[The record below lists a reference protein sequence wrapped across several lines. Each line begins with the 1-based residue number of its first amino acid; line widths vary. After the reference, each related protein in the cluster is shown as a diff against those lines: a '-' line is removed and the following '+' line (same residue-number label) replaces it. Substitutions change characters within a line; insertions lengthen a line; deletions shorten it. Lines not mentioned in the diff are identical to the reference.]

1 MKKVLL
7 SKTGKEARIGDR
19 VEDMPANV
27 FEDCLLIEDNE
38 PVGVYISDVTKY
50 STKLKKLMDVANAE
64 FRSDSVPKQLLERSD
79 VFQAVYTGGKT
90 RAQAKKEQTVQYS
103 TIIGSIAAKPHM
115 RRPYHNKSSVHAVK
129 SASTFIKAMRLA
141 SNECSEIFKQ
151 FMPQQYAL
159 QKAEIEKVDPKW
171 RLGDIFTSSI
181 SNYNIAAPIHIDN
194 ANIKNSWNMIYTKR
208 NNSRGGCLYVPDYDA
223 VFEQPNDS
231 LLIYPAWR
239 NRHGVTPIVETMD
252 NGYRNSLVF
261 YALKAF
267 VDG

>member
-1 MKKVLL
+1 MKKVILQ
-7 SKTGKEARIGDR
+7 KTGKEPKIGER
-19 VEDMPANV
+19 VDDLPANV
-27 FEDCLLIEDNE
+27 FDDCLLVEDGDV
-38 PVGVYISDVTKY
+38 VGLYLSDVTKH

-64 FRSDSVPKQLLERSD
+64 FRSDRVPKQLLERSD

-90 RAQAKKEQTVQYS
+90 RAQAKKEQTIQYS

-129 SASTFIKAMRLA
+129 SAQTFIKAMRLA
-141 SNECSEIFKQ
+141 ADECAQLFKQ
-151 FMPQQYAL
+151 YMPEQYEL
-159 QKAEIEKVDPKW
+159 QRKAMESVEDKW
-171 RLGDIFTSSI
+171 KFGEIFTSSI
-181 SNYNIAAPIHIDN
+181 SNFNIAAPIHIDN

-208 NNSRGGCLYVPDYDA
+208 NNSRGGSLYVPDYDA

-267 VDG
+267 TNG